1 MAENTSPPG
10 ASGPDASGGIS
21 DNGKQLALLNYILY
35 FIGFFVGVTAL
46 IGLILAYLKKT
57 DAVEWVQSHFIYQ
70 IRTFW
75 IGLLWLV
82 IGGLTSFV
90 FIGYLLIVGWVVW
103 TLVRCVKGV
112 LRLSDNKPI
121 EDPLTWIW

>member
-1 MAENTSPPG
+1 MAENTS
-10 ASGPDASGGIS
+10 SPDASDSVS

-35 FIGFFVGVTAL
+35 FIGFFAGVTAL
-46 IGLILAYLKKT
+46 VGLIIAYLKKP
-57 DAVEWVQSHFIYQ
+57 DAAEWVQSHFVYQ

-90 FIGYLLIVGWVVW
+90 LIGYLLLVW
-103 TLVRCVKGV
+103 WFVFTLVRCVKGV
-112 LRLSDNKPI
+112 LRLSDNRPI
-121 EDPLTWIW
+121 EDPLTWLW

>member
-1 MAENTSPPG
+1 MEDISPP
-10 ASGPDASGGIS
+10 DAPGSIS

-35 FIGFFVGVTAL
+35 FMGFFVGVTAL
-46 IGLILAYLKKT
+46 VGLVIAYLKKS
-57 DAVEWVQSHFIYQ
+57 DAVEWVQSHFVYQ

-90 FIGYLLIVGWVVW
+90 FVGYLLFVWWGVW

-112 LRLSDNKPI
+112 LRLSDNRPI
-121 EDPLTWIW
+121 EDPLTWLW

>member
-1 MAENTSPPG
+1 MEDTSPPG
-10 ASGPDASGGIS
+10 ASSSID

-46 IGLILAYLKKT
+46 VGLIIAYLKKS
-57 DAVEWVQSHFIYQ
+57 DAAGWVQPHFVYQ

-90 FIGYLLIVGWVVW
+90 LIGYLLLVW
-103 TLVRCVKGV
+103 WFVFTLVRCVKG
-112 LRLSDNKPI
+112 LIRLSDNRPI
-121 EDPLTWIW
+121 EDPLTWLW

>member
-1 MAENTSPPG
+1 MAENTS
-10 ASGPDASGGIS
+10 SPDASESVS

-46 IGLILAYLKKT
+46 VGLIIAYLKKSE
-57 DAVEWVQSHFIYQ
+57 AAGWVQSHFVYQ

-90 FIGYLLIVGWVVW
+90 LIGYLLLVW
-103 TLVRCVKGV
+103 WFVFTLVRCVKGV
-112 LRLSDNKPI
+112 VRLSDNRPI
-121 EDPLTWIW
+121 EDPLTWFW

>member
-1 MAENTSPPG
+1 MEDI
-10 ASGPDASGGIS
+10 ASPDAPGGID

-46 IGLILAYLKKT
+46 VGLIIAYLKKSE
-57 DAVEWVQSHFIYQ
+57 AAGWVQSHFVYQ

-75 IGLLWLV
+75 IGLLCLV

-90 FIGYLLIVGWVVW
+90 LIGYLLLVW
-103 TLVRCVKGV
+103 WFVLTLVRCVKGV
-112 LRLSDNKPI
+112 LRLSDNRPI
-121 EDPLTWIW
+121 GDPLTWLW

>member
-1 MAENTSPPG
+1 MENIS
-10 ASGPDASGGIS
+10 SPDASGGID

-46 IGLILAYLKKT
+46 VGLIIAYLKKSE
-57 DAVEWVQSHFIYQ
+57 AAGWVQSHFVYQ

-90 FIGYLLIVGWVVW
+90 LIGYLLLVW
-103 TLVRCVKGV
+103 WFVFTLVRCVKGV
-112 LRLSDNKPI
+112 VRLSDNRPI
-121 EDPLTWIW
+121 EDPLTWFW